1 MQAGTP
7 AAPPG
12 HQPGPPGSGPPPAS
26 PEQPRPDSGV
36 PGYQPPQQ
44 PQPTR
49 VQPASAEPYDP
60 YGEDR
65 YGYWDEDPAYDA
77 PAYDDPAYDEP
88 EPYREPEPRSR
99 RRSRRDDRDDRGD
112 RYEPE
117 PRRGRRERRGGGGV
131 PLPSASAVG
140 RIIQL
145 VTGLIALAFVLHIV
159 FTVAGANQDNG
170 FVSFTYTVAKTFV
183 FGLGDVF
190 QPGDATLG
198 VVVNYGLAALIYLW
212 GGRLVGRALKG

>member
-1 MQAGTP
+1 M
-7 AAPPG
+7 
-12 HQPGPPGSGPPPAS
+12 
-26 PEQPRPDSGV
+26 
-36 PGYQPPQQ
+36 PGYQPPQH

-49 VQPASAEPYDP
+49 VQPASAEPHPP
-60 YGEDR
+60 YEPSHEEDR
-65 YGYWDEDPAYDA
+65 YGYWD
-77 PAYDDPAYDEP
+77 DDPAYDEP

-99 RRSRRDDRDDRGD
+99 RRSRYEEEDE
-112 RYEPE
+112 RYGPE
-117 PRRGRRERRGGGGV
+117 SRRSRREGGGGGV

-140 RIIQL
+140 RAVQL

-159 FTVAGANQDNG
+159 FVVAGANQDHG

-198 VVVNYGLAALIYLW
+198 VIVNYGLAALIYLW
-212 GGRLVGRALKG
+212 GGRLVGRALK